1 MRALSAVER
10 LGPRGALG
18 IVFAARP
25 ELRTRTKR
33 ALTAVGLMA
42 LTSRLRRSK
51 RGSCRS
57 QTNVVLT
64 LSPYLMLEAPVALVV
79 LLLARRRI
87 LGIVAGVW
95 GPASAPDQQTR
106 RGLHDAH
113 DRRAITS
120 SWCLAGS
127 DRPCHTRIRPLATI
141 DRRLTS

>member
-10 LGPRGALG
+10 LGPRRALG

-42 LTSRLRRSK
+42 LTRRLRRSK

-95 GPASAPDQQTR
+95 DRYPLQTNRPVGGFTMPTIGGRFRVPGVSPDPTVLAIHVSGPVPQSI
-106 RGLHDAH
+106 DA
-113 DRRAITS
+113 
-120 SWCLAGS
+120 
-127 DRPCHTRIRPLATI
+127 
-141 DRRLTS
+141 